1 MATEKITIK
10 LVLDSSGYKRGAQQA
25 STATDQIKGKVNQTN
40 STFGK
45 LGGTLGKVG
54 GALVGVFAA
63 KKIFQAASAAIG
75 RAEAM
80 ASAYAI
86 TEKVIEQTGGAAN
99 VTADQIKRLSKEQS
113 LLTGV
118 DKELITQSNNV
129 LLTFKNIRNEVGEG
143 NDIFDQASGLILD
156 MSTVMGT
163 DAKSGAI
170 QLGKALNDPIMG
182 VTALNRVGITFTAQQ
197 KEQITA
203 LTESGDVLGAQ
214 TIILAELEGQL
225 GGTAEAAADTTAK
238 IGNAFKEV
246 QESIGSVLLD
256 ALDDIAPELINIA
269 ESAEGMA
276 PLFAGAA
283 KIIVAALKPIVGW
296 LVLVADGVVAITSL
310 WDESARAAL
319 RYKEAEK
326 QVRDAQPSEEE
337 VSFWDRQ
344 VKDIILG
351 TDAIQSAQAVYDA
364 FADGIQHLAI
374 SGAITTDNILEL
386 AAAAELSEGAMA
398 GALAVNL
405 EAARANHLSA
415 ESIEVLEDALL
426 SSIGATGESSEK
438 QAELIDKY
446 GLADAAA
453 RGLAAAEE
461 GVGDAAGGATGEVDE
476 FGNAIEESGDEAA
489 DAESALKSYLDLL
502 AGLVNPALKA
512 VNSLGDLQ
520 EAVAK
525 VAELEAE
532 GKTDTD
538 EYRLAQLEL
547 AAQVFETEA
556 ALREFDGG
564 NVEQSVLAIAE
575 ALDIDAQ
582 AARELLEELGLIDG
596 TTVRSVVDTRF
607 TQSGTPAAIRAAG
620 TGDSAVGTGRQH
632 GGPVET
638 GMPVLVGEAGPE
650 IFIPDSAGQIVS
662 NADAIKGAG
671 TAIGAGDM
679 GGDVNLVINNPV
691 AENVEDDTRRGIQ
704 TAGFLRGAN

>member
-10 LVLDSSGYKRGAQQA
+10 LVLDSSGYKKGAQQA
-25 STATDQIKGKVNQTN
+25 SSATDQIKSKVGQTN

-45 LGGTLGKVG
+45 LGGTLGKLG

-80 ASAYAI
+80 NSAYAI
-86 TEKVIEQTGGAAN
+86 TEKVIQQTGGAAG
-99 VTADQIKRLSKEQS
+99 VTADQIKKLSKEQS
-113 LLTGV
+113 LLTGI

-129 LLTFKNIRNEVGEG
+129 LLTFKNIKNETGEM
-143 NDIFDQASGLILD
+143 NDIFNQASGLVLD

-182 VTALNRVGITFTAQQ
+182 VTALNRVGITFTEQQ
-197 KEQITA
+197 KEQITT
-203 LTESGDVLGAQ
+203 LVESGDVLGAQ
-214 TIILAELEGQL
+214 KIILKELEGQL

-246 QESIGSVLLD
+246 QESIGGVLLD
-256 ALDDIAPELINIA
+256 ALDDVAPEIMEIA
-269 ESAEGMA
+269 ASAERMA
-276 PLFAGAA
+276 PLFGAAA
-283 KIIVAALKPIVGW
+283 KIVVGAIKPIVSW
-296 LVLVADGVVAITSL
+296 LILVSDGILAITSI
-310 WDESARAAL
+310 WDEAARATI
-319 RYKEAEK
+319 RYNEAQENVNKE
-326 QVRDAQPSEEE
+326 
-337 VSFWDRQ
+337 
-344 VKDIILG
+344 G
-351 TDAIQSAQAVYDA
+351 QSGQEIYDA
-364 FADGIQHLAI
+364 MANSIEHLAI
-374 SGAITTDNILEL
+374 NNALTAETLTDL
-386 AAAAELSEGAMA
+386 ATEANVSTEAMA
-398 GALAVNL
+398 GALIMNL
-405 EAARANHLSA
+405 ETARSYGLAA
-415 ESIEVLEDALL
+415 ETVEVLEDALL
-426 SSIGATGESSEK
+426 ESINATELSEE
-438 QAELIDKY
+438 AAAGLIEQY
-446 GLADAAA
+446 GLQDAAA
-453 RGLAAAEE
+453 RMAAEGE
-461 GVGDAAGGATGEVDE
+461 KEVGSAAEGATPAVDE
-476 FGNAIEESGDEAA
+476 FGNVIGESGEEAE

-525 VAELEAE
+525 VDELFDA
-532 GKTDTD
+532 GKEDTD

-547 AAQVFETEA
+547 AAQVFETES

-596 TTVRSVVDTRF
+596 TTVRSVVDTQF
-607 TQSGTPAAIRAAG
+607 TQSGTPAAIRSGGGGGGDSLAG
-620 TGDSAVGTGRQH
+620 TGKQH
-632 GGPVET
+632 GGPVQA

-671 TAIGAGDM
+671 TSLAGGGM
-679 GGDVNLVINNPV
+679 GGDVNLTINNPV
-691 AENVEDDTRRGIQ
+691 AENVEDDTRKGIQ